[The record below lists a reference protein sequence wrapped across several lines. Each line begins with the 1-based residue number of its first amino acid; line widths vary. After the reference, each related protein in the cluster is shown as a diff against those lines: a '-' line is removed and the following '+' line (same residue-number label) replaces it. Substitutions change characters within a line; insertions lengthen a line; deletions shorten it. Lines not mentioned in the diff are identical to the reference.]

1 MSTFTINLHEA
12 VYSLSNALDLVGVT
26 HIHHG
31 KRVAY
36 IAAECAKRL
45 GWQGQIYFRRQ
56 SCTIAVYQ
64 KRRCI
69 HGLHN
74 LNRNRIPNIVLS
86 VQSYWHRV
94 LYWRIYLIRCYT
106 IIPIRRH

>member
-94 LYWRIYLIRCYT
+94 LYWRIYLMRCYSV
-106 IIPIRRH
+106 IRIGQH